1 MPLLRGRNFD
11 TRDNADSTWSVIVSE
26 KFAERLWPDES
37 PIDQR
42 IKFGDPSSTGDWMTL
57 VGVVANA
64 KYRTLVEDP
73 TENPDDPDIFFSLS
87 QYPIHDLGL
96 LLRTSS
102 PNPTGLAA
110 ALRREVQSLDSSVP
124 IYAVAPMSQ
133 LVEQQTAGARFTA
146 LLMGLFGAL
155 ALALATIGIYGIVSY
170 SVTQRSREIGV
181 RTALGA
187 QRADVFRMVIGHAL
201 ALTGVGIALGLAG
214 ALALTP
220 LITSQLYGVSPTEP
234 IVFVV
239 MSLALLAAAG
249 LASYLP
255 ARRATRVDPLVCLRY
270 E

>member
-1 MPLLRGRNFD
+1 
-11 TRDNADSTWSVIVSE
+11 
-26 KFAERLWPDES
+26 
-37 PIDQR
+37 
-42 IKFGDPSSTGDWMTL
+42 
-57 VGVVANA
+57 
-64 KYRTLVEDP
+64 
-73 TENPDDPDIFFSLS
+73 
-87 QYPIHDLGL
+87 
-96 LLRTSS
+96 
-102 PNPTGLAA
+102 
-110 ALRREVQSLDSSVP
+110 
-124 IYAVAPMSQ
+124 
-133 LVEQQTAGARFTA
+133 
-146 LLMGLFGAL
+146 MGLFGAL

-249 LASYLP
+249 LASYQP
-255 ARRATRVDPLVCLRY
+255 DRRATRVDPLVCLRY